1 MTTTPTA
8 HRPLRAR
15 MGAVFAAAMLAVG
28 GTALA
33 TPPPAEAVTTVVI
46 KNGNYHHCTS
56 RMNSEMKLYRMEGYT
71 VRIAYRC
78 KWFADARR
86 WEGTFYASR

>member
-1 MTTTPTA
+1 
-8 HRPLRAR
+8 

-33 TPPPAEAVTTVVI
+33 TPPTAEASTVVI
-46 KNGNYHHCTS
+46 TNGNFHHCTS
-56 RMNSEMKLYRMEGYT
+56 RMNSEMKLFRMEGYT
-71 VRIAYRC
+71 VRIGHRC

-86 WEGTFYASR
+86 WEGSFHAFR